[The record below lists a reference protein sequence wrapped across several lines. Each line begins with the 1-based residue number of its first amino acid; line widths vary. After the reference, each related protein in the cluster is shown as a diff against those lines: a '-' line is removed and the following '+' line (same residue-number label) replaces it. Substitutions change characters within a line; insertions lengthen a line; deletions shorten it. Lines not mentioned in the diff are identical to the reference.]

1 MKYTTYN
8 MPLLLTNGGHVN
20 YEYLVIDT
28 QGRFYVNNT
37 LPVGWSKADY
47 NGPIQVSA
55 HVNEGENLYVMV
67 WLSDK
72 NESRLIGATR
82 HLVSARKI
90 LRSLIEDEDLDNCYI
105 VRVVSGDTNGSVEK
119 LSVL

>member
-1 MKYTTYN
+1 MKYTTNN
-8 MPLLLTNGGHVN
+8 MPLPLTTGGHVN

-28 QGRFYVNNT
+28 HGRFYVNNT
-37 LPVGWSKADY
+37 LPVGWSMAEY
-47 NGPIQVSA
+47 NGPIQASA

-67 WLSDK
+67 WQSDK

-90 LRSLIEDEDLDNCYI
+90 LRRLIDDEDLDNCYI
-105 VRVVSGDTNGSVEK
+105 VRVVSGDTNGSTEK